1 MQLTQD
7 EGELRGRTYDRIGTS
22 FLFDL
27 NEEYMVDATYRGNKI
42 RFANHSINPNCYAKV
57 IMVNGDHRIGIY
69 SKRFISTGE
78 ELFFDYR
85 YGANHHLKFVG
96 VEKNTDADHVDGLPL

>member
-1 MQLTQD
+1 MTHD

>member
-1 MQLTQD
+1 M
-7 EGELRGRTYDRIGTS
+7 YDTIGTS

-27 NEEYMVDATYRGNKI
+27 NEEYMVDATRRGNKI

-69 SKRFISTGE
+69 SKRSIAAGE

-85 YGANHHLKFVG
+85 YGANHHLRFVG
-96 VEKNTDADHVDGLPL
+96 VEKSIHTEQPDTLPL

>member
-1 MQLTQD
+1 MTQD
-7 EGELRGRTYDRIGTS
+7 EGELRGRMYDTIGTS

-27 NEEYMVDATYRGNKI
+27 NEEYMVDATRRGNKI
-42 RFANHSINPNCYAKV
+42 RFANHSISPNCYAKV

-69 SKRFISTGE
+69 SKRSIAAGE

-96 VEKNTDADHVDGLPL
+96 VEKNVHTDQPDALLL